1 MARSAAAQGLP
12 VTSASAALDR
22 PLRALIVSTSR
33 DRGALAA
40 ARSLRRSGWVVGVGT
55 PDGGGMLGASRA
67 SSRTHVVPRPRRDG
81 GDFLDGLRRAIEEGG
96 YDIVF
101 GGSDDWMAALSSYR
115 DAIPA
120 RVAHPR
126 WDAVAAALDRLRLA
140 TAARSAG
147 LASPRT
153 ELATD
158 AAMAA
163 WRGPVVVKTRTHWF
177 PGQTKSH
184 RTEARLFP
192 DVRSARDRIQHI
204 RDVGAEPVLQEPVS
218 GELGALIGIVAEGRL
233 VGRVQQEASRLWPT
247 PSGASARA
255 ETVPVDERLADR
267 AEALLADLGW
277 EGLVELQFLTGA
289 DGVPH
294 LIDFNGRFFGSLALT
309 ERARPGLPDAWG
321 RLVLEGTVPELE
333 DAPAGMRYAWMAGD
347 LRRAFAERRGGLA
360 ADVLDSLRWSR
371 GAQRSIWD
379 LRDPGPGLHLASA
392 RLRPRARRAPRE
404 R

>member
-1 MARSAAAQGLP
+1 VPLARP
-12 VTSASAALDR
+12 W
-22 PLRALIVSTSR
+22 RALIVSTSR

-40 ARSLRRSGWVVGVGT
+40 VRSLRRSGWIVGVGT

-67 SSRTHVVPRPRRDG
+67 SSADHVVPRPRRDG
-81 GDFLDGLRRAIEEGG
+81 RDFVRGVRRALEAGG

-101 GGSDDWMAALSSYR
+101 GGSDDWMAALSAYR
-115 DAIPA
+115 DQFPA
-120 RVAHPR
+120 RVAHPP
-126 WDAVAAALDRLRLA
+126 WEVVAAALDRLQLRA
-140 TAARSAG
+140 SARAAG
-147 LASPRT
+147 LAAPRT

-158 AAMAA
+158 AVIAA

-177 PGQTKSH
+177 PGQTKPH

-192 DVRSARDRIQHI
+192 DVRAAAERIQHI
-204 RDVGAEPVLQEPVS
+204 RRVGAEPVLQEPVS
-218 GELGALIGIVAEGRL
+218 GELGALIGIVAEGRFT
-233 VGRVQQEASRLWPT
+233 GRVQQEASRLWPT

-255 ETVPVDERLADR
+255 ETVPVDEQLAGR
-267 AEALLADLGW
+267 AEALLAGLGW
-277 EGLVELQFLTGA
+277 TGLVELQFLTGD

-309 ERARPGLPDAWG
+309 ESARPGLPDAWG
-321 RLVLEGTVPELE
+321 RLVLEGTVPELG
-333 DAPAGMRYAWMAGD
+333 DAPAGVRYAWMAGD

-360 ADVLDSLRWSR
+360 ADVFDSVRWSR

-379 LRDPGPGLHLASA
+379 PRDPGPGLHLASA
-392 RLRPRARRAPRE
+392 RLRPRPRRAPLE